1 MILMDSHIWKSLLY
15 MLCLLV
21 LGSYLVSYPVMVPD
35 FVVAKITWDRFFSD
49 TYQMEDGNNKC
60 RVYHV
65 IGMGNTR
72 ECWNNVLE
80 DY

>member
-1 MILMDSHIWKSLLY
+1 
-15 MLCLLV
+15 
-21 LGSYLVSYPVMVPD
+21 MVPD

-72 ECWNNVLE
+72 EC
-80 DY
+80 